1 MTYNDAVKAWGQQY
15 RGGHSPDALAAAEAE
30 LRLLFKG
37 GHDLSEEKLK
47 RLSSYLRRSAL
58 TGRSA
63 LAREKTRAKAR
74 AKAREPGARKKKNA
88 KARAKAAVTRA
99 AKRKP
104 APPAEVIALR
114 LSQSRDWGAFHKQ
127 TLEARDGRW
136 KDMWTNFNAKRLKRT
151 KN

>member
-15 RGGHSPDALAAAEAE
+15 RGGWSPDALAAAEAE

-58 TGRSA
+58 
-63 LAREKTRAKAR
+63 AREKTRAKAR

-88 KARAKAAVTRA
+88 KARAKTAVTRA

-136 KDMWTNFNAKRLKRT
+136 KDIWTNFNAKRLKRT